1 MTEST
6 DFLDAIDIASP
17 CSAEWD
23 DMTGDDRV
31 RSCADCKLNV
41 YNLSEMS
48 RGEATRTVE
57 AAEGRLCVRFYR
69 RADGTM
75 ITRDCPVG
83 LAALRRRA
91 RLAGARLVALLGIL
105 WTGLLSGCEFRDST
119 RVPGIE
125 QGEPT
130 VPGCELQ
137 EMGEMSFGNIYFH
150 KRRSVAFGKYRIAQ
164 PRVIPAPARSHSS
177 GVNCQSLIS

>member
-1 MTEST
+1 MSLTRARDFRPGPFLFCAWLVES
-6 DFLDAIDIASP
+6 S
-17 CSAEWD
+17 D
-23 DMTGDDRV
+23 DPPRTT
-31 RSCADCKLNV
+31 CADFEGYCCWVLQA
-41 YNLSEMS
+41 
-48 RGEATRTVE
+48 R
-57 AAEGRLCVRFYR
+57 AAGRYSWYVLPVPT
-69 RADGTM
+69 ADRYGGSFFP
-75 ITRDCPVG
+75 RDCPVG

-137 EMGEMSFGNIYFH
+137 WMGEMIQKPQRMLGKVLPIQKPAEPPCSDCE
-150 KRRSVAFGKYRIAQ
+150 SV
-164 PRVIPAPARSHSS
+164 S
-177 GVNCQSLIS
+177 GDDQ